1 MLLKRLTPCLFI
13 FAVALFL
20 INSANL
26 FPYNLYPSLIIIFYA
41 ILMESIRYML
51 AHKAK
56 IRLIIIWLFAIIVP
70 PVWNANWMILLYGE
84 KPPIVSYDVALP
96 ATWMFITIILYIY
109 SISVSL
115 IETFEIRKKK

>member
-1 MLLKRLTPCLFI
+1 
-13 FAVALFL
+13 
-20 INSANL
+20 
-26 FPYNLYPSLIIIFYA
+26 
-41 ILMESIRYML
+41 MESIRYML

-56 IRLIIIWLFAIIVP
+56 IRLIIIWLFAIMVP

-84 KPPIVSYDVALP
+84 KPPIVSYDVSLP

-115 IETFEIRKKK
+115 IETFEIRKK